1 MIETKDAGVLLG
13 GSVIVR
19 TTNNRGLTPEEVAE
33 RAVER
38 IIYVGQQTHPAIRDQ
53 AQAFKE
59 HIRHVI
65 VHHMKEA
72 IKNDRATIAIRM
84 KDAGHPEL
92 IKLLEN

>member
-1 MIETKDAGVLLG
+1 MIEAKDTGVLLG
-13 GSVIVR
+13 GGVIVR
-19 TTNNRGLTPEEVAE
+19 TTDNRGFTPEEISE

-65 VHHMKEA
+65 VHYMKEA